1 VGERVSL
8 ASTSK
13 NSGRAA
19 GGGET
24 PTERVKV
31 RGTCATSRV
40 NGRRKRRAHHVT
52 AAAVHKDHSRRATPQ
67 LREDFFFFFVYSL
80 LACDLSR
87 SWRGY
92 VQSVSCPLSARWR
105 LVASTPFALR
115 PGLSHGDVKRTGR
128 ITSAAA

>member
-1 VGERVSL
+1 MLKVHVAPKGVDAHELNRP
-8 ASTSK
+8 
-13 NSGRAA
+13 RALGDGA
-19 GGGET
+19 
-24 PTERVKV
+24 V
-31 RGTCATSRV
+31 ATDSIHS
-40 NGRRKRRAHHVT
+40 NG
-52 AAAVHKDHSRRATPQ
+52 
-67 LREDFFFFFVYSL
+67 FFFVYSL